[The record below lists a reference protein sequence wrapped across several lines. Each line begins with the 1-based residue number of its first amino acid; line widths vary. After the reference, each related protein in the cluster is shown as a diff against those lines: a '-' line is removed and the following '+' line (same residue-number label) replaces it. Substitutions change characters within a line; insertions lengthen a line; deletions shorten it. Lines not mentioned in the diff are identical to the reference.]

1 MKKLRILLADD
12 HVVMRTGLRALLERQ
27 PNLEV
32 VGESENGRETIELVT
47 SLKPDVVVMDVG
59 MPVLNGIEATKT
71 IVTQHPTTAVVILSM
86 HVDESYI
93 MRALKAGAR
102 GYLLKDSAPA
112 DLINAI
118 QAVSQNK
125 SFFSPKVSRILAE
138 DYVRVLKQKGTVDS
152 YDLLTSRTVI
162 CKGDNGK
169 WQPNY
174 SNVLG
179 SFAGGAIANLY
190 YPANDRHG
198 ASSVASAALIRIGE
212 QALANVLQQFV
223 FPKFTPHRSMRI
235 HAQP

>member
-12 HVVMRTGLRALLERQ
+12 HIVMRTGLRALLERQ

-32 VGESENGRETIELVT
+32 VGESENGRQTIELVD

-86 HVDESYI
+86 HADESYV

-102 GYLLKDSAPA
+102 GYLLKDSAPG
-112 DLINAI
+112 DLISAI

-138 DYVRVLKQKGTVDS
+138 DYVRVLKQKGAVDS
-152 YDLLTSRTVI
+152 YDLLTSREREI
-162 CKGDNGK
+162 LQLIAEGK
-169 WQPNY
+169 
-174 SNVLG
+174 
-179 SFAGGAIANLY
+179 ANKE
-190 YPANDRHG
+190 
-198 ASSVASAALIRIGE
+198 VAAALNISPYTVE
-212 QALANVLQQFV
+212 
-223 FPKFTPHRSMRI
+223 THRSHILEKLNLHNPAELILYAVRKGI
-235 HAQP
+235 IS

>member
-12 HVVMRTGLRALLERQ
+12 HIVMRTGLRALLERQ

-32 VGESENGRETIELVT
+32 VGESENGREAIELVT

-86 HVDESYI
+86 YVDEAYI

-102 GYLLKDSAPA
+102 AYLLKDSAPA
-112 DLINAI
+112 DLIGAI

-138 DYVRVLKQKGTVDS
+138 DYVRVLKQKGAVDS
-152 YDLLTSRTVI
+152 YDLLTSREREI
-162 CKGDNGK
+162 LQLIAEGK
-169 WQPNY
+169 
-174 SNVLG
+174 
-179 SFAGGAIANLY
+179 ANKE
-190 YPANDRHG
+190 
-198 ASSVASAALIRIGE
+198 VAAALNISPYTVE
-212 QALANVLQQFV
+212 
-223 FPKFTPHRSMRI
+223 THRSHILEKLNLHNPAELILYAVRKGLI
-235 HAQP
+235 S